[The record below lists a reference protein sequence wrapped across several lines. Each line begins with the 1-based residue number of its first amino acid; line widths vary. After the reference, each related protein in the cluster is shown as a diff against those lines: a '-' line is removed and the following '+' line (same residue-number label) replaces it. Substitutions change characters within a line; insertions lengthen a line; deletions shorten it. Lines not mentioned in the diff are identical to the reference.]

1 MGNWDFDM
9 AYNGVFQYGD
19 PAIGV
24 SRTYVSSNIKKGLAF
39 TNTSQYRNPKVDELF
54 DQAATA
60 PTDEERQRL
69 YTEVQKILAEDVP
82 LAWIDDTNYST
93 FLDKR
98 VHDAIT
104 TGLGAVDTYADAWM
118 EAR

>member
-1 MGNWDFDM
+1 MCIRDR
-9 AYNGVFQYGD
+9 
-19 PAIGV
+19 

-60 PTDEERQRL
+60 ATDEERQRL

-93 FLDKR
+93 FLDSR
-98 VHDAIT
+98 VHGAIT
-104 TGLGAVDTYADAWM
+104 TGLGAVDTYADAWL
-118 EAR
+118 APK